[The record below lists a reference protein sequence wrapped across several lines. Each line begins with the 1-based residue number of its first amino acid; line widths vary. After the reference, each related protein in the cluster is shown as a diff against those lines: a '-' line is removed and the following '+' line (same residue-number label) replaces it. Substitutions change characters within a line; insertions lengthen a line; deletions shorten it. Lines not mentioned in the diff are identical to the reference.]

1 MKLFELGQIS
11 MTPSAISIIAT
22 FKVPIGDLLDR
33 HERGDYGEVSTV
45 DWRENTLALLPES
58 IERVMSVYT
67 VGTEKLW
74 IITDPDR
81 KVTTLLTEQD
91 F

>member
-1 MKLFELGQIS
+1 MKLFELGKIT
-11 MTPSAISIIAT
+11 MTPSAISIIAS
-22 FKVPIGDLLDR
+22 FKVAIGDLLDR
-33 HERGDYGEVSTV
+33 HQRGDYGDVSEK

-58 IERVMSVYT
+58 VERVMSVYN

-74 IITDPDR
+74 VITDPDR
-81 KVTTLLTEQD
+81 NVTTLLTEED

>member
-1 MKLFELGQIS
+1 MKLFELGKITI
-11 MTPSAISIIAT
+11 TPSAISIIAS

-33 HERGDYGEVSTV
+33 HERGDYGEVSEL
-45 DWRENTLALLPES
+45 DWRENTLAQLPDS
-58 IERVMSVYT
+58 VERVMSVYC

-74 IITDPDR
+74 VITDPDR
-81 KVTTLLTEQD
+81 KVTTLLTEDD

>member
-1 MKLFELGQIS
+1 MKLFELGKIT
-11 MTPSAISIIAT
+11 MTPSAISIIAS

-33 HERGDYGEVSTV
+33 HERGDYGEVSEM

-58 IERVMSVYT
+58 VERIMSVYT

-81 KVTTLLTEQD
+81 NVTTLLTEED

>member
-1 MKLFELGQIS
+1 MKLFELGKIT
-11 MTPSAISIIAT
+11 MTTSAISIIAS

-33 HERGDYGEVSTV
+33 HERGDYGEVSEM
-45 DWRENTLALLPES
+45 DWRENTMALLPETL
-58 IERVMSVYT
+58 ERIMSVYN

-81 KVTTLLTEQD
+81 TVTTLLTEVD

>member
-1 MKLFELGQIS
+1 MKLFELGKIT

-22 FKVPIGDLLDR
+22 FKVAIGDLLDR
-33 HERGDYGEVSTV
+33 HERGDYGEVSEV

-58 IERVMSVYT
+58 VERVMSVYT
-67 VGTEKLW
+67 VGTKKLW

-81 KVTTLLTEQD
+81 QVTTLLTEED